1 MLGAT
6 VFRTGDVDPVD
17 RFDCWRD
24 LMSKTLCPMDM
35 NSDDVTQFQA
45 ETRLLD
51 LGPVS
56 VWPTIVEP
64 MIWRRTPRLIRQSD
78 PEYYH
83 LTFPITGSVGI
94 TQAGRE
100 AVHGPREMYVVDT
113 SQPFH
118 CVTSA
123 LHAVGLEVPR
133 KLVPLRK
140 ERADLLLTRRLPG
153 DEGYG
158 SLLAQLLQQLAKDT
172 GPYGPADGPR
182 LGSIIVDLLSSLFA
196 HVLERDTSLALE
208 TRQRTLTL
216 RIRAFIEKNLDDP
229 GLTPRSVAEAHH
241 ISPSYLHR
249 LFQHEEETIAAWIR
263 RRRLERVR
271 RDLADP
277 DLSATTI
284 SALAAR
290 WGFSCGADFSRIFRR
305 TYGVTPREYKSQLR
319 RAAEQQRAERESCCP
334 ECVVIRRMR
343 EGHGESDG
351 PGGLGNG

>member
-35 NSDDVTQFQA
+35 DSEHVAAFQA
-45 ETRLLD
+45 ETKLLE
-51 LGPVS
+51 LGAVS
-56 VWPTIVEP
+56 VWPTVVEP
-64 MIWRRTPRLIRQSD
+64 MSWRRTPRLIRHSD

-123 LHAVGLEVPR
+123 LHAVGLEVPKR
-133 KLVPLRK
+133 LVPLRK
-140 ERADLLLTRRLPG
+140 AKADLLLTRRLPA

-158 SLLAQLLQQLAKDT
+158 SLLAQLLEQLAMNK
-172 GPYGPADGPR
+172 GPYGPADAPR
-182 LGSIIVDLLSSLFA
+182 LGAIIVDLLSSLLA
-196 HVLERDTSLALE
+196 HVLDWDASLSQE
-208 TRQRTLTL
+208 TRECTLML
-216 RIRAFIEKNLDDP
+216 RIRAFIEASLADP
-229 GLTPRSVAEAHH
+229 GLTPRTVAEAHH
-241 ISPSYLHR
+241 ISLSYLHR
-249 LFQHEEETIAAWIR
+249 LFEQEEETLAAGIR
-263 RRRLERVR
+263 RRRLERAR

-277 DLSATTI
+277 AQNDTPI
-284 SALAAR
+284 YALAMR
-290 WGFSCGADFSRIFRR
+290 WGFPCGGEFSRAFRR
-305 TYGVTPREYKSQLR
+305 TYGVSPREFR
-319 RAAEQQRAERESCCP
+319 QRC
-334 ECVVIRRMR
+334 
-343 EGHGESDG
+343 
-351 PGGLGNG
+351 